1 MEKREAFRFAAELAA
16 ECRSCGRSWIT
27 RLSNISSTGCMVECA
42 EAGLPDG
49 ALVRV
54 RLKGLT
60 AIDGTIV
67 WQHRGHAGIRFLEPL
82 HVAVM
87 EYLGFRQPE
96 PTQNAER
103 PAEIRPAP
111 RRPASGLDAQLVK
124 RSWGEEARPRIAAGG

>member
-16 ECRSCGRSWIT
+16 ECRSCNRSWTT

-60 AIDGTIV
+60 AIDGSIV

-87 EYLGFRQPE
+87 EYLGFHQPE
-96 PTQNAER
+96 PIPEAAR
-103 PAEIRPAP
+103 PAEIHPAP

-124 RSWGEEARPRIAAGG
+124 RSWADNGPARIAAGG